1 MDTELSEKQFAFLN
15 ELAVIGDEMLVCKR
29 QSIDPLL
36 LLDWEEIPDFKF
48 AKRQTFKRFLSTI
61 ENNISRSALNALHE
75 ILQHGD
81 RHVVNT
87 RVNRE
92 VFDLE
97 GNLHRLSTHTVTQ
110 KTNRNPSWAIKEGLK
125 LHLLKRL
132 EDSISQSLST
142 LIDHNV
148 IPENLKDQ
156 ILQVLDKNDEQIQNI
171 FSGTVADIQ
180 IDEQMLAE
188 IQATLLGQ

>member
-1 MDTELSEKQFAFLN
+1 MTLLQSQENFLN
-15 ELAVIGDEMLVCKR
+15 ELAVIGDERLVCKR

-61 ENNISRSALNALHE
+61 ENSISRSALNALHE
-75 ILQHGD
+75 ILRHGD

-87 RVNRE
+87 RTNRE

-110 KTNRNPSWAIKEGLK
+110 KTNPRPAWAIKEGLK
-125 LHLLKRL
+125 LNLLKRL
-132 EDSISQSLST
+132 EDNISQSLST
-142 LIDHNV
+142 LIDNNV